1 MTKKSFFP
9 VMPANAA
16 RRCGLLGISLLAVVM
31 MSACNS
37 KSDESQSDNQ
47 QITTKMDFLELTRQ
61 RYSERF
67 FDSTKMV
74 EQEKI
79 DRILEAARLS
89 PTAANKQP
97 QRLFV
102 LKSKEA
108 LQKAQ
113 SASFSSLYGAPV
125 VILLCYDLDSVW
137 HNQHETLL
145 PDYNSG
151 EQDCG
156 IVATQMMYAAEEQGV
171 HTIWIRGFD
180 AGALQR
186 VFELPANM
194 IPAMMLPIGY
204 PSANSAPSPKH
215 FERKALEE
223 IVTEL

>member
-1 MTKKSFFP
+1 
-9 VMPANAA
+9 MPANAA
-16 RRCGLLGISLLAVVM
+16 RRCGLFGISLLAVVM
-31 MSACNS
+31 MSACNA

-79 DRILEAARLS
+79 DRILEAACLS

-97 QRLFV
+97 QRLYV

>member
-1 MTKKSFFP
+1 
-9 VMPANAA
+9 MPANAA

-74 EQEKI
+74 EKEKI

-113 SASFSSLYGAPV
+113 SACFSSLYGAPV

>member
-1 MTKKSFFP
+1 
-9 VMPANAA
+9 MPANAA
-16 RRCGLLGISLLAVVM
+16 RRCGLFGISLLAVVM

-113 SASFSSLYGAPV
+113 SACFSSLYGAPV

-137 HNQHETLL
+137 HNQRETLL

>member
-9 VMPANAA
+9 VMPAKAA
-16 RRCGLLGISLLAVVM
+16 CRCGLFGISLLAVVM

-102 LKSKEA
+102 LKSKES

-113 SASFSSLYGAPV
+113 SACFSSLYGAPV

-137 HNQHETLL
+137 HNQRETLL

>member
-1 MTKKSFFP
+1 MTQKSFFP
-9 VMPANAA
+9 VMSAKAT

-31 MSACNS
+31 MSACNA

-97 QRLFV
+97 QRLYV

-113 SASFSSLYGAPV
+113 SACFSSLYGAPV
-125 VILLCYDLDSVW
+125 VILLCYDLNSVW
-137 HNQHETLL
+137 HNQRETLL

-171 HTIWIRGFD
+171 HSIWIRGFD

>member
-9 VMPANAA
+9 VMPTKAA
-16 RRCGLLGISLLAVVM
+16 RRCSLLGISLLAIVM
-31 MSACNS
+31 MSACNT
-37 KSDESQSDNQ
+37 KTNESQSDNQ

-74 EQEKI
+74 EKEKI

-97 QRLFV
+97 QRLYV
-102 LKSKEA
+102 LKNKEA

-137 HNQHETLL
+137 HNQRETLI

>member
-1 MTKKSFFP
+1 MTKKNYFP
-9 VMPANAA
+9 VMSAKAA
-16 RRCGLLGISLLAVVM
+16 RRCSLLGISLLAIVM
-31 MSACNS
+31 MSACNT
-37 KSDESQSDNQ
+37 KTNESQSDNQ

-97 QRLFV
+97 QRLYV

>member
-1 MTKKSFFP
+1 MTKNSFSP
-9 VMPANAA
+9 VMPAKAA

-31 MSACNS
+31 MSACNA

-97 QRLFV
+97 QRLYV

-113 SASFSSLYGAPV
+113 SACFSSLYGAPV

>member
-1 MTKKSFFP
+1 MTKKNFFP
-9 VMPANAA
+9 VMPAKAA
-16 RRCGLLGISLLAVVM
+16 RRCGLFGISLLAVVM
-31 MSACNS
+31 MSACNA

-97 QRLFV
+97 QRLYV

-113 SASFSSLYGAPV
+113 SACFSSLYGAPV

-137 HNQHETLL
+137 HNQRETLL

>member
-1 MTKKSFFP
+1 
-9 VMPANAA
+9 MPANAA

>member
-1 MTKKSFFP
+1 
-9 VMPANAA
+9 MPAKAA
-16 RRCGLLGISLLAVVM
+16 CRCGLFGISLLAIVM
-31 MSACNS
+31 MSACNT
-37 KSDESQSDNQ
+37 KTNESQSDNQ

-97 QRLFV
+97 QRLYV

-215 FERKALEE
+215 FERKALQE

>member
-1 MTKKSFFP
+1 MTKNSFFP
-9 VMPANAA
+9 VMPAKAA
-16 RRCGLLGISLLAVVM
+16 RRCGLFGISLLAVVM
-31 MSACNS
+31 MSACNA

-97 QRLFV
+97 QRLYV

-113 SASFSSLYGAPV
+113 SACFSSLYGAPV

-137 HNQHETLL
+137 HNQRETLL

>member
-31 MSACNS
+31 MSVCNS

>member
-1 MTKKSFFP
+1 MTKNSFSP

-16 RRCGLLGISLLAVVM
+16 RRCGLFGISLLAVVM

-113 SASFSSLYGAPV
+113 SACFSSLYGAPV

-137 HNQHETLL
+137 HNQRETLL